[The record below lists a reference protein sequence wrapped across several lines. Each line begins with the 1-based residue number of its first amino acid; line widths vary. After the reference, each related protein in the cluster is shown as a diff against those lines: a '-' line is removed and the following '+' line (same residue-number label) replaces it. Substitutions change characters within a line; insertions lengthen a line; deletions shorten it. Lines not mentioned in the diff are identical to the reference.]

1 MDLEK
6 NLPIEAIMTA
16 FEASYD
22 GLHILDCEGNTLYIN
37 NACTRIEG
45 ISREEAMKKNIRQ
58 LLEDGVYSESVTLKV
73 LETQKATT
81 IIQTA
86 KNGNQ
91 LLSTGTPV
99 FNKDGTID
107 KVVINSRDITD
118 LNDLR
123 RELSVKKTE
132 LEHLRLEQ
140 GKFSSVIAKSTAMQ
154 RVLRLALIVAKV
166 DSSVLITGE
175 SGVGKGLIAEF
186 IHKNSNR
193 GQGPFIKIDCSSIP
207 ASLFES
213 ELFGYEKGA
222 FTGAEKNGKIGL
234 LEMANGGSVFLD
246 EIGEMPMALQ
256 PKLMRAIQDREVMPV
271 GGQKVKALDVRFIS
285 ATNVDLM
292 QMIQDKQFREDLYY
306 RLNVVPIHI
315 PPLKERQEDLVPLI
329 KHLLEKINSRYGF
342 KKQMT
347 ADVHAALLRYSW
359 PGNVR
364 QLENF
369 IERLVVSTP
378 GDLIRLQDVP
388 GDMLSS
394 ASSYRFDFDL
404 NTESY
409 KDILARYDSFVIEQ
423 AIKNEGSI
431 PKAAAKLGVDPTT
444 LRRKQERYNKSGI
457 FARI

>member
-1 MDLEK
+1 MDSRK

-22 GLHILDCEGNTLYIN
+22 GLHILDCQGNTLYIN

-45 ISREEAMKKNIRQ
+45 ISREEAMQKNIRQ
-58 LLEDGVYSESVTLKV
+58 LLEEGAYSESVTLKV
-73 LETQKATT
+73 LETQEATT

-91 LLSTGTPV
+91 LLTTGTPV
-99 FNKDGTID
+99 FSKDGKID
-107 KVVINSRDITD
+107 KIVVNSRDITD
-118 LNDLR
+118 LNDLKK
-123 RELSVKKTE
+123 ELSAKKTE

-140 GKFSSVIAKSTAMQ
+140 GMFGAVIAKSTAMQ
-154 RVLRLALIVAKV
+154 RVLRLALTVAKV

-213 ELFGYEKGA
+213 ELFGYERGA
-222 FTGAEKNGKIGL
+222 FTGAQKDGKIGL

-246 EIGEMPMALQ
+246 EIGEMPMASQ

-271 GGQKVKALDVRFIS
+271 GGQKVRPLDVRFIS

-292 QMIQDKQFREDLYY
+292 GMIQDKKFREDLYY

-315 PPLKERQEDLVPLI
+315 PPLKERQEDLVPLM

-342 KKQMT
+342 KKQMS

-369 IERLVVSTP
+369 IERLVVSAP
-378 GDLIRLQDVP
+378 GDKIQLRDVP
-388 GDMLSS
+388 QDMLSA
-394 ASSYRFDFDL
+394 ASNDKFAFDL
-404 NTESY
+404 DTESY
-409 KDILARYDSFVIEQ
+409 KEILARYDSFIIEQ
-423 AIKNEGSI
+423 AIKQEGSV
-431 PKAAAKLGVDPTT
+431 PKAAAKLGIDPTT
-444 LRRKQERYNKSGI
+444 LRRKRERYKCE
-457 FARI
+457 

>member
-1 MDLEK
+1 MALEK

-58 LLEDGVYSESVTLKV
+58 LLEEGAYSESVTLKV
-73 LETQKATT
+73 LETQEATT

-91 LLSTGTPV
+91 LLTTGTPV
-99 FNKDGTID
+99 FGKDGKID
-107 KVVINSRDITD
+107 KVVVNSRDITD
-118 LNDLR
+118 LNDLKK
-123 RELSVKKTE
+123 ELSAKKTE
-132 LEHLRLEQ
+132 LAHLRLEQ
-140 GKFSSVIAKSTAMQ
+140 GRFGAVIAKSAAMQ
-154 RVLRLALIVAKV
+154 RVLRLALTVAKV

-175 SGVGKGLIAEF
+175 SGVGKGMLAEF

-207 ASLFES
+207 ESLFES

-222 FTGAEKNGKIGL
+222 FTGAQKAGKIGL
-234 LEMANGGSVFLD
+234 LEMGNGGSVFLD

-271 GGQKVKALDVRFIS
+271 GGQKVKKLDVRFIS
-285 ATNVDLM
+285 ATNVDLTR
-292 QMIQDKQFREDLYY
+292 MIREKQFREDLYY

-315 PPLKERQEDLVPLI
+315 PPLKERQEDLIPLI

-342 KKQMT
+342 EKQMA
-347 ADVHAALLRYSW
+347 ADVHAAFLQYSW

-364 QLENF
+364 QMENF

-378 GDLIRLQDVP
+378 ENMIHLRDVP
-388 GDMLSS
+388 CDMLSVADDHS
-394 ASSYRFDFDL
+394 FQFDL
-404 NTESY
+404 DIESY
-409 KDILARYDSFVIEQ
+409 KDILARCDSFLIEQ
-423 AIKNEGSI
+423 AIKKEGSI

-444 LRRKQERYNKSGI
+444 LRRKLERYKKK
-457 FARI
+457 